1 MPAIR
6 LGSGEGLSN
15 LTLGVERG
23 PELLLRSSD
32 LRTRDSPPPPPH
44 RQPWEKGPSQGQ
56 GTLRAV
62 VCSSPLTA
70 DPS

>member
-32 LRTRDSPPPPPH
+32 LRTRDSPPPPPPPPALGE
-44 RQPWEKGPSQGQ
+44 RTIPGPGD
-56 GTLRAV
+56 T
-62 VCSSPLTA
+62 
-70 DPS
+70 

>member
-32 LRTRDSPPPPPH
+32 LRTRDSPPPPPTASLGRKDH
-44 RQPWEKGPSQGQ
+44 P
-56 GTLRAV
+56 RARGH
-62 VCSSPLTA
+62 LER
-70 DPS
+70 

>member
-32 LRTRDSPPPPPH
+32 LRTRDSPPPPSLGRKDHP
-44 RQPWEKGPSQGQ
+44 
-56 GTLRAV
+56 RARGH
-62 VCSSPLTA
+62 LER
-70 DPS
+70 